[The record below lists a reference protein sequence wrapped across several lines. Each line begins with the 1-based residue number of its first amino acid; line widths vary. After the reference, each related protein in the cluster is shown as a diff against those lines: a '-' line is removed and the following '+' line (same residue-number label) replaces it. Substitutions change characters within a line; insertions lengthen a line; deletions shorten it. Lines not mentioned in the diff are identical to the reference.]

1 METPSLYDHRLTMEA
16 PMGTW
21 HCLSLRGIPYTG
33 AVGKAG
39 QSGVLSYRRNFMR
52 PSHRPGMSP
61 KEAFMRHFISCKL

>member
-39 QSGVLSYRRNFMR
+39 QSGVLSYRRNFM
-52 PSHRPGMSP
+52 
-61 KEAFMRHFISCKL
+61 